1 MSASSVAPP
10 GKNGASAFGP
20 SLFSKPATQPKAA
33 PTSNGGGAPPFTL
46 APTPTYAQGYQ
57 SPAMKGAAS
66 HGTAVSPPFS
76 PLQVQTPQGLLLLA
90 VASGA
95 PRTKR
100 RRSVQPSP
108 MGPDCA
114 FRALHTDC

>member
-66 HGTAVSPPFS
+66 HGTAVVPPLF
-76 PLQVQTPQGLLLLA
+76 PPQGPKPPRVPPPSLGR
-90 VASGA
+90 GA
-95 PRTKR
+95 PPQKR
-100 RRSVQPSP
+100 RP
-108 MGPDCA
+108 
-114 FRALHTDC
+114 RAQAL